1 MIAAG
6 NEASPLLAQRLRIE
20 GMSCA
25 SCVRRVERALSA
37 VPGVQS
43 ASVNL
48 ATETARVLSASPIPA
63 EQLTAALQQAGY
75 DGTALKSDQPAAS
88 QAPAGEWR
96 PIMLGIALSV
106 PLLLPML
113 LAPFGVH
120 AMLPGWLQLALA
132 TPVQLLLGARFYRG
146 AWHALRQGSSNMDVL
161 VALGTSA
168 AFALSCYRLLQHTA
182 MPHLYFEASA
192 TVITLVLLGKQLE
205 ARARRSTA
213 DALRGLQALRPERA
227 RVVRAGEEIEIP
239 VDAVMPG
246 DQVRVLPGER
256 IAVDGEIL
264 SGSSGI
270 DESLITGESLPVQRG
285 VGERVIGGAL
295 NGDGALLV
303 RALETGGEGTLARI
317 IRLVETAQAEK
328 APVQALVDRVA
339 AWFVPVVVLIA
350 ALTLAAWW
358 ALRGDAAVA
367 LINAVSVLVIA
378 CPCALGLATP
388 TALLVGTGMAARR
401 GILIRDIAALE
412 AAVTVDTVVFDKT
425 GTLTRGHPELMAL
438 APATGEEG
446 DQVLALAAAL
456 QAHSQ
461 HPLARAVL
469 RAARSQGV
477 AVPACEDAR
486 ALPGVG
492 VTGSVAGRRLA
503 LGSARL
509 LLAEGGSVQAPG
521 ALASQAL
528 GHEQAGRTVAWL
540 IERSG
545 GDAAGGSRAL
555 ALLAFGDALRPEAAA
570 AIEGLH
576 AMHLHTVVLSG
587 DSAGSVRNA
596 AEASGVAEWA
606 AALLPADKVARVQ
619 ALRATGR
626 RIAMVGDG
634 INDAPALAAADVG
647 IALGS
652 GTDIAMDAAGIT
664 LMRGDLALVG
674 EAIVLARRIH
684 ARIRLNLALAF
695 VYNLAGIPLAA
706 AGLLSP
712 VVAGAAMALSS
723 VSVVSSALLLRHQ
736 WSPRGRHA
744 LHRKPIP

>member
-1 MIAAG
+1 
-6 NEASPLLAQRLRIE
+6 
-20 GMSCA
+20 MSCA
-25 SCVRRVERALSA
+25 ACVRRVERALSA

-48 ATETARVLSASPIPA
+48 ATETARVLSAGPVPA
-63 EQLTAALQQAGY
+63 EQLAAALQQAGY
-75 DGTALKSDQPAAS
+75 DGTALKADQPAAS
-88 QAPAGEWR
+88 PAPAGEWR
-96 PIMLGIALSV
+96 PIALGIALSL

-168 AFALSCYRLLQHTA
+168 AFTLSCYRLLQHTA

-213 DALRGLQALRPERA
+213 DALRGLQALRPEHA
-227 RVVRAGEEIEIP
+227 RVVRAGDEIEIP

-285 VGERVIGGAL
+285 PGERVIGGAL

-350 ALTLAAWW
+350 VLTLAAWW
-358 ALRGDAAVA
+358 AVRGDAGVA

-425 GTLTRGHPELMAL
+425 GTLTRGHPELLAL
-438 APATGEEG
+438 APAAGEDG

-456 QAHSQ
+456 QSHSQ

-477 AVPACEDAR
+477 AVPACQDAR

-492 VTGSVAGRRLA
+492 VAGSVAGRSLE

-509 LLAEGGSVQAPG
+509 LADAGLRGSAGAQASG
-521 ALASQAL
+521 ALASQAS

-545 GDAAGGSRAL
+545 DDAAGGTRIL
-555 ALLAFGDALRPEAAA
+555 ALLAFGDALRAEAAA
-570 AIEGLH
+570 AIRDLH
-576 AMHLHTVVLSG
+576 ALQLHTLVLSG

-596 AEASGVAEWA
+596 AQASGAEDWA

-619 ALRATGR
+619 ALRAAGR
-626 RIAMVGDG
+626 RVAMVGDG

-723 VSVVSSALLLRHQ
+723 VSVVSSALLLRRQ
-736 WSPRGRHA
+736 WPASGRHSRHPEPKA
-744 LHRKPIP
+744 